1 MELLETRGAPVVF
14 MGDLNMTPDNPA
26 LAPLFSTM
34 NDTGALLPPG
44 AKSFPSEAPTE
55 KIDYI
60 FATREFHAERAD
72 IPQIVASDHCPYV
85 ADLTL

>member
-1 MELLETRGAPVVF
+1 
-14 MGDLNMTPDNPA
+14 
-26 LAPLFSTM
+26 M